1 MNKIL
6 KRILLT
12 LLAAVL
18 LFIGCVLFISYLA
31 TRSPEA
37 MTRAVQQQLKD
48 QLSLPVTIA
57 STRLEW
63 KQGPRVILN
72 RVNIDSPGVINLHI
86 QSVTAYLGIWRL
98 LFGDVSVK
106 KVRLVAPSGE
116 IDLDNLQ
123 NLKLKKGTAG
133 RPVVI
138 IWKGSVKF
146 IYQGLDFPLTDLS
159 GRITND
165 WINLRA
171 RSLGGRVLLEADLVK
186 PGKVTFDAYGIPL
199 KQIDT
204 RFKGTANMSFTIE
217 DLKNSKAGSFSL
229 QAKDLS
235 LPYIRG
241 TMKKLVVSA
250 ALSGD
255 RQRMS
260 FTDISIKTPLVEV
273 SGKGEI
279 LGLNDMGSWKDAV
292 LSLDASSS
300 EFDYEKLVSVLPVNL
315 FPDWLKTLLTK
326 QIRSGRSRFSTARY
340 KGPIK
345 EFLSGEAL
353 MNNLYVVQ
361 DLYGQSFGAGYS
373 ADRVTGI
380 TGQVTYTKGDIRLNN
395 LSGFMGRSSLKK
407 VDIVFTQVVKPLLR
421 VAVDVD
427 LDMPAAD
434 FISTWRAAMVP
445 QDIYKL
451 LSPVSKVKG
460 GLVHARMRTSYNETL
475 KSPFYAMEDIKIENC
490 TYTWGNKSISGQSGS
505 IRADSYS
512 APHHIMFTGTFDSTR
527 IKKLD
532 VSLLEPFGKNR
543 SRFFVLADHLRPAG
557 TTALGDASIKL
568 TGTGT
573 GADLKGSLEL
583 STPGIT
589 YAASNYT
596 ITSQPASAK
605 GNFTTRLESQPLI
618 TVNDMVIRTPT
629 SSLGGSASIKSDT
642 GSLALSGE
650 LHLKDLSCKTAK
662 GLKNLDGLVNGSMKI
677 SWDNAVS
684 AEGNLRFSNM
694 VLPYQENSLTINGP
708 VTFGTHVISSDA
720 LQIAS
725 GDTTI
730 VLNGKLSLEKQP
742 YFKGSAVIDGMKTGE
757 GGMTLKG
764 LTDLRADAT
773 LKFVNC
779 VFYGL
784 PIEGSSAQA
793 EFKDGILSLTHVDME
808 TVSGSA
814 KGTIRIAADGASTY
828 DLMISI
834 KGADMRKLLRATQIK
849 SIIDGR
855 LDMDGHVSGHDD
867 SINGTLIIS
876 ARDGEIRKYELVS
889 QIFSLL
895 NVYKIFQNR
904 DIDFISNHFTYNHL
918 TATLDITDNV
928 VSFDD
933 FALDSNSI
941 QLSAV
946 GKYSLKTKKI
956 DANIGVQPLESVDWT
971 VSKIPLVGWV
981 LTGDKGK
988 LIVVNM
994 SLKGTMSDPKVRL
1007 EPIETLSNT
1016 VAASLLRSLKL
1027 PARLINESLKYLE
1040 KKGQ

>member
-1 MNKIL
+1 
-6 KRILLT
+6 
-12 LLAAVL
+12 
-18 LFIGCVLFISYLA
+18 
-31 TRSPEA
+31 
-37 MTRAVQQQLKD
+37 
-48 QLSLPVTIA
+48 
-57 STRLEW
+57 
-63 KQGPRVILN
+63 
-72 RVNIDSPGVINLHI
+72 
-86 QSVTAYLGIWRL
+86 
-98 LFGDVSVK
+98 
-106 KVRLVAPSGE
+106 
-116 IDLDNLQ
+116 
-123 NLKLKKGTAG
+123 
-133 RPVVI
+133 
-138 IWKGSVKF
+138 
-146 IYQGLDFPLTDLS
+146 
-159 GRITND
+159 
-165 WINLRA
+165 
-171 RSLGGRVLLEADLVK
+171 
-186 PGKVTFDAYGIPL
+186 
-199 KQIDT
+199 
-204 RFKGTANMSFTIE
+204 MSFTIE
-217 DLKNSKAGSFSL
+217 DVKNSKAGSFSL

-235 LPYIRG
+235 LPYLQG
-241 TMKKLVVSA
+241 TVKNLIVSA

-255 RQRMS
+255 RQRMG

-279 LGLNDMGSWKDAV
+279 TGLKDMESWKDSI
-292 LSLDASSS
+292 LSLEASSK

-326 QIRSGRSRFSTARY
+326 QIRSGRSRFSMARY
-340 KGPIK
+340 KGSIK
-345 EFLSGEAL
+345 DFLSGEAL

-361 DLYGQSFGAGYS
+361 DLRGQSFGAGYS
-373 ADRVTGI
+373 HDRVTGI
-380 TGQVTYTKGDIRLNN
+380 TGQVIYTKGDIRFNN
-395 LSGFMGRSSLKK
+395 LSGFMGQSSLKK
-407 VDIVFTQVVKPLLR
+407 VNVAFLQILKFWRVYVDI
-421 VAVDVD
+421 DS
-427 LDMPAAD
+427 DMPAAD
-434 FISTWRAAMVP
+434 FIRTWRAAMVP

-460 GLVHARMRTSYNETL
+460 GLVHARVSAYYDETL
-475 KSPFYAMEDIKIENC
+475 KPSFNAIEDIKIENC

-505 IRADSYS
+505 IHADSYS
-512 APHHIMFTGTFDSTR
+512 APHRIIFTGTFDSIR

-532 VSLLEPFGKNR
+532 VSLVEPFGKNR
-543 SRFFVLADHLRPAG
+543 SRFFVLADHLHPVG
-557 TTALGDASIKL
+557 TVALGDASIKL
-568 TGTGT
+568 TGSGI

-605 GNFTTRLESQPLI
+605 GNFTTRLESQPRI
-618 TVNDMVIRTPT
+618 SINDMVIRTPT
-629 SSLGGSASIKSDT
+629 SSLNGSASIKSDT

-650 LHLKDLSCKTAK
+650 VHLKDLSCKTAK

-694 VLPYQENSLTINGP
+694 VTPYQENSLTINGP
-708 VTFGTHVISSDA
+708 VTFSTHVISSDA

-725 GDTTI
+725 GDTSV
-730 VLNGKLSLEKQP
+730 VLKGKLSLEKQP
-742 YFKGSAVIDGMKTGE
+742 YFKGSAIVDGMKTGE

-779 VFYGL
+779 IFYGL

-808 TVSGSA
+808 TVSGNA
-814 KGTIRIAADGASTY
+814 KGTIQIAADGASTY

-834 KGADMRKLLRATQIK
+834 KGADMRKLLRATHIK
-849 SIIDGR
+849 SIIDGS
-855 LDMDGHVSGHDD
+855 LDMEGHVLGHDD
-867 SINGTLIIS
+867 SINGTLTIS
-876 ARDGEIRKYELVS
+876 ARNGEIRKYELIS

-918 TATLDITDNV
+918 TSTLDITDNV

-933 FALDSNSI
+933 FALESNSI

-946 GKYSLKTKKI
+946 GKYSIKTKKI
-956 DANIGVQPLESVDWT
+956 DANIGVQPLESVDRT

-994 SLKGTMSDPKVRL
+994 SLKGTMSAPKVRV

-1027 PARLINESLKYLE
+1027 PARLINESLNYLE
-1040 KKGQ
+1040 KKGK

>member
-1 MNKIL
+1 
-6 KRILLT
+6 
-12 LLAAVL
+12 
-18 LFIGCVLFISYLA
+18 
-31 TRSPEA
+31 
-37 MTRAVQQQLKD
+37 
-48 QLSLPVTIA
+48 
-57 STRLEW
+57 
-63 KQGPRVILN
+63 
-72 RVNIDSPGVINLHI
+72 
-86 QSVTAYLGIWRL
+86 
-98 LFGDVSVK
+98 
-106 KVRLVAPSGE
+106 
-116 IDLDNLQ
+116 
-123 NLKLKKGTAG
+123 
-133 RPVVI
+133 
-138 IWKGSVKF
+138 
-146 IYQGLDFPLTDLS
+146 
-159 GRITND
+159 
-165 WINLRA
+165 
-171 RSLGGRVLLEADLVK
+171 
-186 PGKVTFDAYGIPL
+186 
-199 KQIDT
+199 
-204 RFKGTANMSFTIE
+204 
-217 DLKNSKAGSFSL
+217 
-229 QAKDLS
+229 
-235 LPYIRG
+235 
-241 TMKKLVVSA
+241 
-250 ALSGD
+250 
-255 RQRMS
+255 MS

-279 LGLNDMGSWKDAV
+279 MGLNDMESWKDSI
-292 LSLDASSS
+292 LSLEASSK
-300 EFDYEKLVSVLPVNL
+300 EFDYEKVVSVLPVNL

-326 QIRSGRSRFSTARY
+326 QIRSGRSRFSMARY
-340 KGPIK
+340 RGSIK
-345 EFLSGEAL
+345 DFLSGEAL

-361 DLYGQSFGAGYS
+361 DLRGQSFGAGYS
-373 ADRVTGI
+373 PDRVTGI
-380 TGQVTYTKGDIRLNN
+380 TGQVMYTKGDIRFNN
-395 LSGFMGRSSLKK
+395 LSGFMGQSSLRRVNVALLQILKFWR
-407 VDIVFTQVVKPLLR
+407 VYVVI
-421 VAVDVD
+421 D

-434 FISTWRAAMVP
+434 FIRTWRAAMVP

-460 GLVHARMRTSYNETL
+460 GLVHARVSASYDETL
-475 KSPFYAMEDIKIENC
+475 KSPFNAIEDIKIENC

-505 IRADSYS
+505 IHADSYS
-512 APHHIMFTGTFDSTR
+512 APHRIIFTGTFDSIR

-532 VSLLEPFGKNR
+532 VSLVDPFGKNR
-543 SRFFVLADHLRPAG
+543 SRFFVLADHLHPVG
-557 TTALGDASIKL
+557 TIALGDASIKL
-568 TGTGT
+568 TGSGI

-605 GNFTTRLESQPLI
+605 GNFTTRLESQPRI
-618 TVNDMVIRTPT
+618 SINDMVIRTPK

-684 AEGNLRFSNM
+684 AEGNLRFNNM
-694 VLPYQENSLTINGP
+694 VLPYQENPLTINGP
-708 VTFGTHVISSDA
+708 VTFSTHVISSDA

-725 GDTTI
+725 GETTV
-730 VLNGKLSLEKQP
+730 VLKGKLSLEKQP
-742 YFKGSAVIDGMKTGE
+742 YFKGSAVVDGMKTGE

-808 TVSGSA
+808 TVSGNA
-814 KGTIRIAADGASTY
+814 KGTIQIAADGASTY

-834 KGADMRKLLRATQIK
+834 KGADMRKLLRATNIK
-849 SIIDGR
+849 SIIDGS
-855 LDMDGHVSGHDD
+855 LDMDGHISGHDD
-867 SINGTLIIS
+867 SINGILTIS

-904 DIDFISNHFTYNHL
+904 DIDFISHHFTYNHL
-918 TATLDITDNV
+918 TSTLDITDNV

-933 FALDSNSI
+933 FALESNSI

-946 GKYSLKTKKI
+946 GKYSITTKKI

-988 LIVVNM
+988 LIVLNM

-1007 EPIETLSNT
+1007 EPINTLSNT
-1016 VAASLLRSLKL
+1016 VAASLLRSLRL
-1027 PARLINESLKYLE
+1027 PAHLINESLKYLE
-1040 KKGQ
+1040 NKKQ